1 MTTENNNV
9 NNIEATG
16 VNPTVD
22 SGATE
27 QVKPT
32 QENTTVEGVTEKVQ
46 ENPVEG
52 PTSPVDNQGNINTQ
66 VDNKNAT
73 TDQPD
78 ASNKTS
84 DEVDDL
90 KRKLEEYRL
99 KEEELKNLSQRLGT
113 DKQGDVQIAAA
124 YQQLDIVNN
133 QAQQAYIQLCNEFG
147 VDYRP
152 DKIEASA
159 KELLEKN
166 PQGYYDLQYRLNQLD
181 TIVENKRAEVGNF
194 IHARQMETARA
205 KYEQVLNASPAIANA
220 MNAYLGANQ
229 GYNPIELMDN
239 FMELATPMYREA
251 FEYGKLYAQQEAMKA
266 NNQPANIL
274 NNSTIVNN
282 SGYTAETPKIFTR
295 TEIANMDDATFAKY
309 EKEIDRQVKAGLIK

>member
-1 MTTENNNV
+1 MENENTNIV
-9 NNIEATG
+9 NTG
-16 VNPTVD
+16 VDATVD

-27 QVKPT
+27 QATV
-32 QENTTVEGVTEKVQ
+32 QENTTVDGVTENVGDS
-46 ENPVEG
+46 PVEG
-52 PTSPVDNQGNINTQ
+52 PTTPIDNQGDINTQ

-78 ASNKTS
+78 TS
-84 DEVDDL
+84 DEVNDL
-90 KRKLEEYRL
+90 KRQLEEYRL

-181 TIVENKRAEVGNF
+181 TIVENKRAEVGNY
-194 IHARQMETARA
+194 IYQRQMQAAHA
-205 KYEQVLNASPAIANA
+205 KYNQVLNASPAMANA
-220 MNAYLGANQ
+220 MNAYIGANQ
-229 GYNPIELMDN
+229 GHNPIELMDG

-266 NNQPANIL
+266 AQQPAQVL
-274 NNSTIVNN
+274 NNNTITNN
-282 SGYTAETPKIFTR
+282 TSHSVDLPTTLTLADVEKMDVKTYAKNAALIDKLYAEGKL
-295 TEIANMDDATFAKY
+295 K
-309 EKEIDRQVKAGLIK
+309 

>member
-1 MTTENNNV
+1 MTTENTNTNITDATSV
-9 NNIEATG
+9 NT
-16 VNPTVD
+16 TVD

-27 QVKPT
+27 QAIV
-32 QENTTVEGVTEKVQ
+32 QENTTVDGVTEKVQ
-46 ENPVEG
+46 ENLVEG
-52 PTSPVDNQGNINTQ
+52 PTTPVDTQGDINTQ

-78 ASNKTS
+78 TSN
-84 DEVDDL
+84 EMNDL
-90 KRKLEEYRL
+90 KRQLEEYRL

-152 DKIEASA
+152 DRIEASA

-181 TIVENKRAEVGNF
+181 TIVESKRTEVGNF

-205 KYEQVLNASPAIANA
+205 KYEQVLNASPAMANA

-229 GYNPIELMDN
+229 GHNPIELMDG

-274 NNSTIVNN
+274 NNNTIVNN
-282 SGYTAETPKIFTR
+282 TGYTAEAPKLFTR
-295 TEIANMDDATFAKY
+295 AEIANMDDRTFAKY
-309 EKEIDRQVKAGLIK
+309 EKEIDRQYKAGLIK